1 MISNQSAKQSGQSTE
16 QSPSVKS
23 TKKEQADISKK
34 FSSCHSLVRVK
45 RAQNFDE
52 LCDAFHLVEKEYKR
66 AGLSDGSRSGLRF
79 SLLNLIPQ
87 ISMTMVARVS
97 GAISGT
103 ATVVR
108 NSPAGL
114 PCSRIYGNIIRDLTT
129 KGRTVVE
136 GTMLSCEDS
145 GKVAANQ
152 ISMEIIAAAIGYALE
167 TGVDDFLLVVNPRHM
182 RFWTEVVGLDLI
194 GEERSCSHV
203 QGKPGFLIRLDIAAI
218 RKGTMEYTAG
228 FQKFIS
234 PYIYSADE
242 LTKKGFLDD
251 NYLAAQDLEQLLLWE
266 PSVIMKSTEEMFEQF
281 YQGLNEDA
289 RELICM
295 TA

>member
-1 MISNQSAKQSGQSTE
+1 MVLNQSSERAGQSTE
-16 QSPSVKS
+16 QSTSVS
-23 TKKEQADISKK
+23 SDRKEKADISKK
-34 FSSCHSLVRVK
+34 FSSCHSMVRVK

-87 ISMTMVARVS
+87 ISMTMIARVS

-103 ATVVR
+103 ATIVR

-114 PCSRIYGNIIRDLTT
+114 PCSRIYGDIIRDLTAH
-129 KGRTVVE
+129 GRNVVE

-152 ISMEIIAAAIGYALE
+152 ISMELIAASIGYALD
-167 TGVDDFLLVVNPRHM
+167 TGIDDFLLVVNPRHM
-182 RFWTEVVGLDLI
+182 RFWTEVVGLDLL

-218 RKGTMEYTAG
+218 RRGTMEYTAG
-228 FQKFIS
+228 YQKFIA
-234 PYIYSADE
+234 PFIYSSEE
-242 LTKKGFLDD
+242 LANKGFLDD
-251 NYLAAQDLEQLLLWE
+251 SYLAAQDLEQLLLWE
-266 PSVIMKSTEEMFEQF
+266 PSVIMKSTEEMFRQF